1 MSYQA
6 VTDIHKVSKS
16 ILQRLVTGGV
26 SMSAFNAGKQR
37 LTSAEE
43 RVVVDFCLESADRG
57 FPLTH
62 DNVYNVSRQ
71 ESRDN
76 ENDFIFTNS
85 LEFN

>member
-1 MSYQA
+1 MQRAIDEYKQQELKPKNLQMSYQA

-37 LTSAEE
+37 LTPAEE

-62 DNVYNVSRQ
+62 DNV
-71 ESRDN
+71 
-76 ENDFIFTNS
+76 
-85 LEFN
+85 